1 MLTVSRYVGLLG
13 TSVLIPLT
21 ILLTVSFFVLV
32 VARKIDIK
40 SLKIF
45 GYVLTVLLWLSTL
58 LVVVSG
64 VYAIH
69 LRARWEAS
77 RSTMRKSTMMPRMQQ
92 PMNTPSQQTPENM
105 PETP

>member
-40 SLKIF
+40 SLKVF
-45 GYVLTVLLWLSTL
+45 LRSYGVALAFNVT
-58 LVVVSG
+58 VVVSG

-77 RSTMRKSTMMPRMQQ
+77 LGNDGK
-92 PMNTPSQQTPENM
+92 
-105 PETP
+105 